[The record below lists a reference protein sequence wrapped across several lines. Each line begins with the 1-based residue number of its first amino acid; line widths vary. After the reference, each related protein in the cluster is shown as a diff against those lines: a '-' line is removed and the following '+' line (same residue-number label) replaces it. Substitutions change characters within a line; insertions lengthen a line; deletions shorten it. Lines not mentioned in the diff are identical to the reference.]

1 MFEKGEYESNF
12 LLEYILFYLFV
23 LGIALMYVPGTDLLG
38 YILLAFSNII
48 LLVLAIYNTLRLH
61 QEDLLNFLVVCSVAL
76 SLVSV
81 LFCVIFYKRAAKVAD
96 VFNNPYVLNGLAM
109 DVLNM
114 FKGVFVAV
122 FTFMAIQ
129 YCLFKNRIL
138 EGDVIGSNNPS
149 ILLKM
154 IFSFFKGSVEGS
166 EDQKKEERRRQQGV
180 VVLTFFTIIVLA
192 LTSFNVY
199 VTNFLK
205 SVPIVN

>member
-1 MFEKGEYESNF
+1 MFEKGEYESDF

-23 LGIALMYVPGTDLLG
+23 LGIAFIYVPGTDLLG

-48 LLVLAIYNTLRLH
+48 LLILAIYNSWRVH
-61 QEDLLNFLVVCSVAL
+61 KEDLLNFLVVCSVSL
-76 SLVSV
+76 SLVSI
-81 LFCVIFYKRAAKVAD
+81 LFCVFFYKRVSKITD
-96 VFNNPYVLNGLAM
+96 VFNNPHKLNGLAM

-114 FKGVFVAV
+114 FKGAFVAV

-129 YCLFKNRIL
+129 YYLFKSRIL
-138 EGDVIGSNNPS
+138 EGDILGSNDPS
-149 ILLKM
+149 ILVKM
-154 IFSFFKGSVEGS
+154 IFSFFKGSKEGS
-166 EDQKKEERRRQQGV
+166 EDQNKEERRRQQGV

-205 SVPIVN
+205 SIPIVN